1 MARRQTGTRE
11 EWRTA
16 RVELL
21 RLEKEHTR
29 RSDQLARMRRELP
42 WVRIDKPYT
51 FETDDG
57 TKTLAQLFDGRSQL
71 LVYHFMFGPNWD
83 AGCVGCSMVADHF
96 DGGMVHL
103 ASEPGSV
110 PPPALPGGSSS
121 SPRTPSRSA
130 SCPAS
135 SVTAGPYMR

>member
-57 TKTLAQLFDGRSQL
+57 TKTLAQLTVLARCTDG
-71 LVYHFMFGPNWD
+71 
-83 AGCVGCSMVADHF
+83 
-96 DGGMVHL
+96 
-103 ASEPGSV
+103 
-110 PPPALPGGSSS
+110 
-121 SPRTPSRSA
+121 
-130 SCPAS
+130 
-135 SVTAGPYMR
+135 